1 MSSGNPNSHSHVCP
15 ISTLFT
21 ELSPHLSDAA
31 FSRLAFHIPTHVA
44 HLSVFPYARIHT
56 HSHLY
61 PLATAILFLPQ
72 TTDSA
77 CSALPGRLWVASVE
91 LWKHEAYDVSMKL
104 KLL

>member
-1 MSSGNPNSHSHVCP
+1 MQHFQDLLP
-15 ISTLFT
+15 IF
-21 ELSPHLSDAA
+21 PPMWP
-31 FSRLAFHIPTHVA
+31 IY
-44 HLSVFPYARIHT
+44 LSVFPCAHIHT

-61 PLATAILFLPQ
+61 PLARAIPFLPQ

-77 CSALPGRLWVASVE
+77 CSALPGLLWVASVE